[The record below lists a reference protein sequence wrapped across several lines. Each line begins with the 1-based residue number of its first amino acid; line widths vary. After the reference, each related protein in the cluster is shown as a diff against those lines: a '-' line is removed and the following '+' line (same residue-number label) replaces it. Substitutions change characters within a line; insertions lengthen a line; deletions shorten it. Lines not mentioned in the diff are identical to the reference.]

1 MASNTNPD
9 AVTADTARSYELEK
23 VHTADEKTDSMVNEQ
38 HMEKVDTNEGN
49 LVYTDVDE
57 EPELHART
65 YIALLS
71 MFALNLV
78 QVFALQSPP
87 AVVSS
92 PHPSDI
98 LSY

>member
-1 MASNTNPD
+1 MASNTTQD
-9 AVTADTARSYELEK
+9 VVTADTARSHELEK
-23 VHTADEKTDSMVNEQ
+23 VHTADEKSESMVNQQ

-87 AVVSS
+87 AVVSVQ
-92 PHPSDI
+92 H
-98 LSY
+98 LSNSNSH